1 MDEDAAVQRG
11 LGERIRD
18 LRRSKGWT
26 QDRLAAE
33 TGLHRNYVGGVERG
47 ERNPTVMAV
56 ARIAR
61 ALEVPL
67 PSLFESDA
75 EDGA

>member
-1 MDEDAAVQRG
+1 VDEDDAVQRM

-18 LRRSKGWT
+18 LRRGKGWT

-33 TGLHRNYVGGVERG
+33 TGLHRNYIGGVERG
-47 ERNPTVMAV
+47 ERNPTVTAV
-56 ARIAR
+56 ARLAR

-67 PSLFESDA
+67 ASLFPHSDC
-75 EDGA
+75 